1 MRELVEKKREEV
13 ETPEQK
19 RAVDDIL
26 NMMNETA
33 VAHIAADRFD
43 TCGRLQMKNAGTQLM
58 ILNRDCINWIEDVL

>member
-43 TCGRLQMKNAGTQLM
+43 TCGRLQMKNAGTTEQGLYKLDRGM
-58 ILNRDCINWIEDVL
+58 CFEE